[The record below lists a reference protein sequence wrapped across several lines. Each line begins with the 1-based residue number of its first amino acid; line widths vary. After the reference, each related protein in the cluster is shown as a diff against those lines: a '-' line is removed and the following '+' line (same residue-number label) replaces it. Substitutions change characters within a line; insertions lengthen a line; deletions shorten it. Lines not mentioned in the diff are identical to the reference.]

1 MTYEFQL
8 KFLSSEVGALAKRY
22 EDDDEKALQAGK
34 NIVGGQYT
42 RENLRTIFLW
52 KTNGRGQSRLLRNT
66 DAEIEDALRLADNAK
81 TERAAIAVLCGLDGV
96 GVPVASAIMT
106 AVKPEVFTVI
116 DFRALESLG
125 VTSYTMGADLYLAYL
140 QACRKLSSQ
149 NQVSLR
155 ALDRALWQWS
165 NERGSRRKER

>member
-1 MTYEFQL
+1 MSNDIRLQ
-8 KFLSSEVGALAKRY
+8 FLACDIRALAERY
-22 EDDDEKALQAGK
+22 EDEDEKMLEAGK
-34 NIVGGQYT
+34 NIVGGRYT
-42 RENLRTIFLW
+42 RENLKTIFLW
-52 KTNGRGQSRLLRNT
+52 KTNGRGQSRLVRNT

-81 TERAAIAVLCGLDGV
+81 TERAAIGVLCGLDGV

-116 DFRALESLG
+116 DFRALESLD
-125 VTSYTMGADLYLAYL
+125 VTSYTMGVDLYLAYL

-155 ALDRALWQWS
+155 VLDRALWQWS